1 MRIVLLS
8 EVKELLMKLSKE
20 RELSREQKIALE
32 HSEKIVKISSKKAKE
47 LVKKLTEI
55 GRINDKQ
62 ACKIAD
68 LLPTEKDEVVA
79 IFAKETYMPS
89 DDEIEQIIEL
99 VKQYI

>member
-47 LVKKLTEI
+47 LVKKLMEI